1 MTDDRRTEALNLVEQ
16 GVKYPEIAKAVY
28 GPEASL
34 TLLERSSKGS
44 YAKPR
49 VSIPKTTTR
58 SAGRHMRGKRR
69 GERDWVLLGLVIML
83 LVATFTQTILGI
95 AILTS
100 SR

>member
-1 MTDDRRTEALNLVEQ
+1 
-16 GVKYPEIAKAVY
+16 
-28 GPEASL
+28 
-34 TLLERSSKGS
+34 
-44 YAKPR
+44 
-49 VSIPKTTTR
+49 
-58 SAGRHMRGKRR
+58 MRGKRR